1 MLKSEISKKLTA
13 HAKKSL
19 QEAEEI
25 ARYCD
30 SKTINPEH
38 LLFAIYLEKG
48 SLGNNL
54 LEEMKIKRNVFDK
67 MFPLKHRKKSKK
79 IKVKPGFSPQLKS
92 TVTRAY
98 NLASQLNS
106 SYVGTEHLVQALME
120 SPDKNIRKF
129 FHSPEKTS
137 RNENEIADFAKNNI
151 NDDPMPNLLKL
162 FNLSGLPLK
171 KDNYSDNGNTPHLD
185 KFCSDLNKETQ
196 KNGYVI
202 IGREKEMER
211 IINILG
217 RKNKNNPVLIG
228 DPGVGKTAIA
238 EGLAQ
243 KINSGK
249 VPPRLLDKKIL
260 NLDMAL
266 LVAGTSFRGEFEER
280 LKEIISEAKRN
291 KNVILFID
299 EIHTIVGAGNI
310 SGGLDAANILKPALS
325 RGDIQCIGATTMEEY
340 KKYIEKDPAL
350 ERRFQPVKISEPAAK
365 ETEKIINGIKRQYEK
380 FHSVTIEPEA
390 IKQAVNL
397 SIRYIQDRFLPDK
410 AIDII
415 DEAASCAR
423 RDSQFSILAKKLN
436 RLKAER
442 DKVRREKNNLVGA
455 ENYEKAA
462 MLKEEEAKLN
472 AKIKLCQKKQKE
484 LEKQNP
490 AIIAKSDIVRIISRM
505 AGIPLKKLSRSK
517 FGKFKNLKRNLNA
530 RVIGQEETIEK
541 IVGAVLRSQSGISS
555 PERPLG
561 SFLFLGPTGVGKTL
575 TAKTLARELFENSQS
590 LTRIDMS
597 EFMERHSVSRLIG
610 SPAGYVGYGEGGKL
624 TEKIR
629 RQPYSLILFD
639 EIEKAHP
646 DVFNILLQ
654 ILEEGI
660 LTDAEGRAVN
670 FKNTFIILTSNLG
683 TAEFTQAGQIGFG
696 SDREK
701 KVSSKFNFI
710 KNKVLNELKK
720 QVKPELLNRL
730 DHIAVFKAL
739 GKAEIKKITRLEMK
753 KLKNRLS
760 RQGKNLTY
768 SEKVISLLSRKSLD
782 LEQGARTVRK
792 NIQELAE
799 NKIAETLINNKI
811 KNGKIKLDVKEG
823 KIIVR

>member
-13 HAKKSL
+13 HAKRSL

-67 MFPLKHRKKSKK
+67 MFPPKHRKKSKK
-79 IKVKPGFSPQLKS
+79 IKVKPEFSSQLKS

-120 SPDKNIRKF
+120 SPDKNIRKI

-137 RNENEIADFAKNNI
+137 RNENEIANFAKNNMS
-151 NDDPMPNLLKL
+151 DDPMPNLLKL

-171 KDNYSDNGNTPHLD
+171 KDNYSDNDNTPYLD
-185 KFCSDLNKETQ
+185 KFCSDLNKDAQ
-196 KNGYVI
+196 KNSYVI

-280 LKEIISEAKRN
+280 LKEIISETKRN
-291 KNVILFID
+291 KNIILFID

-325 RGDIQCIGATTMEEY
+325 RGDIQCVGATTIEEY

-365 ETEKIINGIKRQYEK
+365 ETEKIINGIKRRYEK

-410 AIDII
+410 AIDVV
-415 DEAASCAR
+415 DEAASCVR
-423 RDSQFSILAKKLN
+423 RNSQFSILAKKLN
-436 RLKAER
+436 RLKTER
-442 DKVRREKNNLVGA
+442 DKVRQEKNNLVGA

-462 MLKEEEAKLN
+462 MLKEEETKLN
-472 AKIKLCQKKQKE
+472 AKIKLCQKKQRE

-490 AIIAKSDIVRIISRM
+490 AIITKSDIVRIISRM

-541 IVGAVLRSQSGISS
+541 IIGAVLRSQSGISS

-590 LTRIDMS
+590 LVRIDMS
-597 EFMERHSVSRLIG
+597 EFMERHSVARLLG

-683 TAEFTQAGQIGFG
+683 TAKFTQAGQIGFG

-701 KVSSKFNFI
+701 KASSKFNFI
-710 KNKVLNELKK
+710 KNKVLEELKK
-720 QVKPELLNRL
+720 QVKPEFLNRL

-760 RQGKNLTY
+760 QQGKNLTY

-799 NKIAETLINNKI
+799 NKIAEALINNKI
-811 KNGKIKLDVKEG
+811 KNRKIKLDVKEK